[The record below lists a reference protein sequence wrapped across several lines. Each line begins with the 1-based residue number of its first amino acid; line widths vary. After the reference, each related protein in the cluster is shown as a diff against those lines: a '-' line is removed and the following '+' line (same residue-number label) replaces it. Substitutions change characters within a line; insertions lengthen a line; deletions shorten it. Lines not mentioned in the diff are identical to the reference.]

1 MGGSYGTHCRST
13 HETYT
18 HTFKEYAY
26 FFIFET
32 IEIIQLSVY
41 VFFYLFHI
49 KT

>member
-32 IEIIQLSVY
+32 SEIIQFSVY
-41 VFFYLFHI
+41 VFFYL
-49 KT
+49 